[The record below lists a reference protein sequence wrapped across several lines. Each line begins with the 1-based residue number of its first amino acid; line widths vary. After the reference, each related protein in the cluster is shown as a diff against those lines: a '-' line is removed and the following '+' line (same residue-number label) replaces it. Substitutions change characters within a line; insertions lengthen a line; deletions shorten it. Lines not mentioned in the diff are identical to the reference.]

1 MSYDTTAVETIKG
14 DFPMKPLILITN
26 KPRPDDF
33 SVGGI
38 CYTPANYC
46 NAIIKAGG
54 IPVIAALADADE
66 YAELADGIIFT
77 GSNCDITPSLYG
89 QENRKSVFCSET
101 LDEMELQLFRAF
113 SERNKP
119 IFGICRGV
127 QLINVALGGTLIQDI
142 SDEVPG
148 LTVHEKVCKE
158 ETQFHYVNA
167 KEGSLFGQFFGTGFL
182 TNSYHH
188 QAIKDCGKGLI
199 PTVTTEDGIIE
210 AVEHESRPIFGAQ
223 WHPERM
229 IGQEQLELTDMIPI
243 FRYFVDLCRK

>member
-1 MSYDTTAVETIKG
+1 
-14 DFPMKPLILITN
+14 MKPLILITN

-66 YAELADGIIFT
+66 YAELADGIVFT

-89 QENRKSVFCSET
+89 QENRKSAFCSET

-158 ETQFHYVNA
+158 ETQFHYVKA

-229 IGQEQLELTDMIPI
+229 IGQEQLELTDMMPL
-243 FRYFVDLCRK
+243 FRYFVDLCSK